1 MSTFAVGDAEDCHA
15 PRMPAG
21 SALYVESTLSVVA
34 QRFRA
39 SGVEVG
45 RWTLSPVSRDG
56 PLGGSARL
64 DPASIAALRDLV
76 ADDYLLCGRS
86 AGDTS
91 TRTSPAEY
99 RLGLQILPRA
109 WRSGV
114 GPSRVAPRPGH
125 RATIDRMVSPAHNL
139 DLIDDERPAP
149 PVSQGTLQTADGAAL
164 PLEHTDVLA
173 TIAGPLADVIVRQRF
188 RNDRSVAIEAVYLF
202 PLPPASSVHALR
214 FRIEDRVVEGIVK
227 ERAAARRDYE
237 AALAQGRAATLL
249 EEDAS
254 SLFTLSV
261 ANVAP
266 GAVIEVELR
275 YQDLLAYDDGRWRF
289 AFPMA
294 APPRYRDAAVEAGA
308 VAPPRALDGTRAAD
322 VSLRARFAPTLAVE
336 ELACAS
342 HLVSIDRDDDGALFA
357 TLRVDGPVA
366 NRDFLL
372 TWRAAEEGVRPW
384 LYLERSPAM
393 PGTFLLVLTPSIPR
407 ATTERAG
414 GDGDLKAVR
423 CGNCG
428 GVVRDLAAIRE
439 IPGLG
444 PVLPCSYCGAVLAPG
459 VDVITRPKRARD
471 VIVLV
476 DRSASMRGS
485 EGACAMAL
493 RAVLEALAPGDGV
506 HVAMFDHDRVTMPG
520 HEGRFVA
527 VSPELVRAAE
537 DFVRATPPRG
547 GSELEAALALS
558 TQMTAR
564 EGRTRVVVLV
574 SDVSA
579 GNEARLL
586 RRVPTLLGAGAKLFV
601 LGVGESL
608 DRRLATRVARAGG
621 GVFEALPGGGGAA
634 ESLAR
639 FGRRVRDA
647 GPVLTGVSLYWE
659 GAAMRDAEPVTV
671 PDLHGGEALRVLGR
685 FGGEGAT
692 QLVITA
698 TTAEGKPFRQE
709 LSVTLPKESRQ
720 TPGLERAWARLRVE
734 RLAELTDQEPANPG
748 HAKDGL
754 ALSLQWSIVS
764 RWTSLVA
771 EDRKVSVG
779 PKRARKAMLYRE
791 DGLVALTLDGRR
803 RTIGRS
809 HEADV
814 YVADGNVSR
823 LHTEV
828 IFDGEFFIA
837 RDLAS
842 TNGTYIDGVRTREA
856 KLLDGVAIQVGDVKF
871 RLVFSVGESPDG
883 FFEFVP
889 TQRAVDARTGDA
901 GRQGAAV
908 HADEHAA
915 HEGAIAR
922 PSPVKSSKVQCRA
935 CGGESPA
942 DVQFC
947 LRCGSEF
954 HRGGEASKR
963 AAAGGALPPM
973 LGPLPAP
980 AGPYVLLGPPPMGA
994 MPARG
999 AMPSL
1004 AASPIPMGVPGAP
1017 SAAPMLGGPPP
1028 SMFGPMPAM
1037 APQRHRSAP
1046 PGVDPAP
1053 AHAGPYGMPPVGP
1066 SPFAGLPPQPVPG
1079 RPPLPPSVMP
1089 GLGLPPPR
1097 GPLPRPGPFM
1107 GPPHAV
1113 YAPPIAPAPPSSPM
1127 HRDAAPMPP
1136 EHGHAP
1142 QVPVRVPGSEAY
1154 PEHELQW
1161 LSSRLRGELDLVFL
1175 VDATGSMSL
1184 HISEVRTRLLELI
1197 EALRA
1202 SPLCRSLRLGV
1213 VSYRDHE
1220 PQERTYLTRV
1230 TPLTDDLD
1238 AARAAVLSLSAAGGG
1253 DGPEAVTDGLF
1264 DVVRL
1269 DWRPSAARAVAWFGD
1284 APPHGIEPTGD
1295 AFPEGCPCG
1304 NHWYTQAENLREMG
1318 VAVYA
1323 IGCLPTLRSY
1333 DGAEAVY
1340 RKVARATRGM
1350 FIPLR
1355 EAALLVPLIAGAA
1368 ESALDG
1374 QRIDAYLE
1382 ALLASSGHALRGI
1395 DHDERVRWITERFR
1409 AEGLR
1414 ARVIE
1419 GDAERLGAL
1428 PLRFRA
1434 VTPMDVRASL
1444 ARLRSAGRL
1453 AL

>member
-1 MSTFAVGDAEDCHA
+1 
-15 PRMPAG
+15 
-21 SALYVESTLSVVA
+21 
-34 QRFRA
+34 
-39 SGVEVG
+39 
-45 RWTLSPVSRDG
+45 
-56 PLGGSARL
+56 
-64 DPASIAALRDLV
+64 
-76 ADDYLLCGRS
+76 
-86 AGDTS
+86 
-91 TRTSPAEY
+91 
-99 RLGLQILPRA
+99 
-109 WRSGV
+109 
-114 GPSRVAPRPGH
+114 
-125 RATIDRMVSPAHNL
+125 MVSPARNL
-139 DLIDDERPAP
+139 DLLDDERLAP
-149 PVSQGTLQTADGAAL
+149 PVSQGTLQTTDGAAL

-173 TIAGPLADVIVRQRF
+173 TIAGPLADVTVRQRF

-202 PLPPASSVHALR
+202 PLPPEASVYELR

-249 EEDAS
+249 EEDTP
-254 SLFTLSV
+254 SLFSLSV
-261 ANVAP
+261 ANIAP

-308 VAPPRALDGTRAAD
+308 VAPPRALDDTRTAD

-357 TLRVDGPVA
+357 ALRVDGPVA

-384 LYLERSPAM
+384 LYLERTPAM

-414 GDGDLKAVR
+414 GEGDFKAVR

-428 GVVRDLAAIRE
+428 GVVKDLTAIRE

-444 PVLPCSYCGAVLAPG
+444 PVLPCAYCGAVLAPG
-459 VDVITRPKRARD
+459 VDVITQPKRARD

-506 HVAMFDHDRVTMPG
+506 HVVMFDHDRVTMPG

-558 TQMTAR
+558 TEMPAR

-647 GPVLTGVSLYWE
+647 GPVLMGVSLYWE
-659 GAAMRDAEPVTV
+659 GAAMRDVEPVTV

-685 FGGEGAT
+685 FDGEGAT

-698 TTAEGKPFRQE
+698 TTSEGKPFRQE

-720 TPGLERAWARLRVE
+720 TPGLERAWARRRVE
-734 RLAELTDQEPANPG
+734 RLAELTDKEPANPG

-779 PKRARKAMLYRE
+779 PKRARKAKLYRE
-791 DGLVALTLDGRR
+791 DGVVALTLDGRR

-809 HEADV
+809 SEADA

-828 IFDGEFFIA
+828 VFDGEFFIA

-842 TNGTYIDGVRTREA
+842 TNGTYINGVRTREA
-856 KLLDGVAIQVGDVKF
+856 KLLDGMMIQLGDVKF
-871 RLVFSVGESPDG
+871 RVVFSTGESPDG

-889 TQRAVDARTGDA
+889 TQRAVDARSGDA

-915 HEGAIAR
+915 LEGAIAPR
-922 PSPVKSSKVQCRA
+922 VTSSKVQCGV
-935 CGGESPA
+935 CGYVMV
-942 DVQFC
+942 DNVQFC
-947 LRCGSEF
+947 MQCGAPL
-954 HRGGEASKR
+954 HRAGEAAKR
-963 AAAGGALPPM
+963 GAPVGVPLP
-973 LGPLPAP
+973 PAP
-980 AGPYVLLGPPPMGA
+980 APYAPMGAPPAFGGMPAMGA
-994 MPARG
+994 MPAMG
-999 AMPSL
+999 GMPAMG
-1004 AASPIPMGVPGAP
+1004 ASPIPMGVPGAP
-1017 SAAPMLGGPPP
+1017 SAAPMPGGPPP
-1028 SMFGPMPAM
+1028 PRPAPMPAM
-1037 APQRHRSAP
+1037 APQRLRSAASESERAPVP
-1046 PGVDPAP
+1046 PMAP
-1053 AHAGPYGMPPVGP
+1053 MAPPMAAPMAHPMAAPMAHPMAAPMAPPLAP

-1079 RPPLPPSVMP
+1079 GPPLHPSMMP
-1089 GLGLPPPR
+1089 GLGPPPAM
-1097 GPLPRPGPFM
+1097 RPVM
-1107 GPPHAV
+1107 GPPIAG
-1113 YAPPIAPAPPSSPM
+1113 YAPPIAPAMPSAPM
-1127 HRDAAPMPP
+1127 RRDAAPMQPAR
-1136 EHGHAP
+1136 GQAP

-1154 PEHELQW
+1154 PEHELKW

-1175 VDATGSMSL
+1175 VDATGSMGP
-1184 HISEVRTRLLELI
+1184 HIAEVRTRLLELI
-1197 EALRA
+1197 DALRA

-1230 TPLTDDLD
+1230 TPLTADLD
-1238 AARAAVLSLSAAGGG
+1238 AARTAVLSLSAAGGG

-1269 DWRPSAARAVAWFGD
+1269 DWRPGAARAVAWFGD
-1284 APPHGIEPTGD
+1284 APPHGVEHTGD

-1323 IGCLPTLRSY
+1323 IGCLPTLRGY

-1382 ALLASSGHALRGI
+1382 ALLISSGHALRGI

-1428 PLRFRA
+1428 PLRFRE

-1453 AL
+1453 MV